1 MRYKW
6 LLEVLVLWWTRP
18 LQGVSTIT
26 PTTAPVSV
34 WLAYEVADPVAVQDR
49 LPSSLRLADV
59 TLTRRKDEKKK
70 KYLFFHYSAS
80 RLDILTAARKRSKTT
95 LVLLES
101 LPTQEFRF
109 RYRLSRNALPVP
121 LSEEMVEAHG
131 GKESV
136 VVPHGAILPVGEVPW
151 ASLRGKKPVI
161 AYYHPHKTKQHKT
174 LFDEFAHSNPYIL
187 YE

>member
-6 LLEVLVLWWTRP
+6 LFEALVFWWAGP
-18 LQGVSTIT
+18 LQGRVSTT
-26 PTTAPVSV
+26 ATAPVSV
-34 WLAYEVADPVAVQDR
+34 WLAYEAADPVAVQGF
-49 LPSSLRLADV
+49 LPSSLWVADV
-59 TLTRRKDEKKK
+59 ALTRRMDEKKK
-70 KYLFFHYSAS
+70 KYLFFHYSAA

-101 LPTQEFRF
+101 LPSRGF
-109 RYRLSRNALPVP
+109 RYRSSRNALPVP
-121 LSEEMVEAHG
+121 LSKEMVEAHG

-136 VVPHGAILPVGEVPW
+136 VVPLDAVVPVGGVPW
-151 ASLRGKKPVI
+151 ASLRGKHPVI
-161 AYYHPHKTKQHKT
+161 AYYHPNKTKPPKARS